1 MFVFQSCAKTKL
13 FYEAMK
19 SIESGSYNYKVQ
31 IKHKY
36 NVNKSRMHYRLII
49 AYWMNKVVQC

>member
-19 SIESGSYNYKVQ
+19 SIESGV
-31 IKHKY
+31 
-36 NVNKSRMHYRLII
+36 
-49 AYWMNKVVQC
+49 